1 MPEYATDRQ
10 RAKVVAIIEAR
21 GLPRR
26 KSRKALDAY
35 VSWGFW
41 VADCPCKGGEVVTPG
56 ELLECGSCGMSSDVK
71 FPAEAAE
78 IDRLLGVR
86 PPENQNWKTED
97 MAELLGENIA
107 AGLET

>member
-10 RAKVVAIIEAR
+10 RAQVRAVIESQ

-41 VADCPCKGGEVVTPG
+41 VAECPCKGAEVVAPG
-56 ELLECGSCGMSSDVK
+56 EDLECGSCGTTSAVK
-71 FPAEAAE
+71 FPAEEAE
-78 IDRLLGVR
+78 INRLLAVR
-86 PPENQNWKTED
+86 PPENQNWTTED